1 MKNIWRRI
9 KGFCYNIKKL
19 YRLSELVSFV
29 DEGDTVLFNGNIETT
44 KDVRAGV
51 SIVYYYAY
59 ARDERL
65 QEKQQ
70 EEALKI
76 DSPLLKPKKNK

>member
-1 MKNIWRRI
+1 MKNFWRRI

-29 DEGDTVLFNGNIETT
+29 DEGDTVLFNGNIEAT
-44 KDVRAGV
+44 KEVRAGAN
-51 SIVYYYAY
+51 IVYYYTY
-59 ARDERL
+59 VRDERL

-70 EEALKI
+70 EEALKM

>member
-1 MKNIWRRI
+1 MKNLWRKI

-19 YRLSELVSFV
+19 YRLSESVSFV
-29 DEGDTVLFNGNIETT
+29 DEGDTILFNGNIEAA
-44 KDVRAGV
+44 KDVRAGIN
-51 SIVYYYAY
+51 IVCFYSY

-70 EEALKI
+70 EEALKME
-76 DSPLLKPKKNK
+76 SPLLKPKNNK

>member
-1 MKNIWRRI
+1 MKNLWRRI

-19 YRLSELVSFV
+19 YRLSESVSFV
-29 DEGDTVLFNGNIETT
+29 DEGDTVLFNGNIEAT

-51 SIVYYYAY
+51 NMICYYAY
-59 ARDERL
+59 VRDERL

-70 EEALKI
+70 EEALKM

>member
-1 MKNIWRRI
+1 MKNLWRRI

-19 YRLSELVSFV
+19 YRLSELVSFG
-29 DEGDTVLFNGNIETT
+29 DEGDTVLFNGNIEAT
-44 KDVRAGV
+44 KDVRAGA
-51 SIVYYYAY
+51 SIVCYYAY
-59 ARDERL
+59 VRDERL

-70 EEALKI
+70 EEALKM

>member
-1 MKNIWRRI
+1 MKNLWRRI

-19 YRLSELVSFV
+19 YRLSESVSFV
-29 DEGDTVLFNGNIETT
+29 DEGDTILFNGNIEAA
-44 KDVRAGV
+44 KDVRAGIN
-51 SIVYYYAY
+51 IVYYYSY
-59 ARDERL
+59 VRDERL

-70 EEALKI
+70 EEALKM

>member
-1 MKNIWRRI
+1 MKNLWRRI

-29 DEGDTVLFNGNIETT
+29 DEGDTVLFNGNIEAT
-44 KDVRAGV
+44 KEMRAGDNLV
-51 SIVYYYAY
+51 CYYAY

-70 EEALKI
+70 EEALKM
-76 DSPLLKPKKNK
+76 DSQLLKPKKNK

>member
-1 MKNIWRRI
+1 M
-9 KGFCYNIKKL
+9 
-19 YRLSELVSFV
+19 SESVSFV
-29 DEGDTVLFNGNIETT
+29 DEGDAILFNGNIEAT

-51 SIVYYYAY
+51 NMICYYAY
-59 ARDERL
+59 ARNERL

-70 EEALKI
+70 EEALKM

>member
-29 DEGDTVLFNGNIETT
+29 DGGDTVLFNGNIEAA
-44 KDVRAGV
+44 KDVRAGFNM
-51 SIVYYYAY
+51 IYYYAY
-59 ARDERL
+59 VRDERL

-70 EEALKI
+70 EEALKM
-76 DSPLLKPKKNK
+76 DSPLLKPNNK

>member
-1 MKNIWRRI
+1 MKNFWRRI

-29 DEGDTVLFNGNIETT
+29 DEGDTVLFNGNIEAT
-44 KDVRAGV
+44 KDVRAGINAV
-51 SIVYYYAY
+51 CYYVYV
-59 ARDERL
+59 RDERL

-70 EEALKI
+70 EEALKT
-76 DSPLLKPKKNK
+76 DSPLLRPKKNE